1 MRGRAGKWMAG
12 IGLLALIASGCSGDD
27 DGGSADTTEGGSDTT
42 GTTAPLPEGEPI
54 KFAVTTAVSGI
65 VGQPEIFD
73 AADAAVAAING
84 EGGIPDPAGGANR
97 PLEVVRCEVEGGG
110 NLDPDAALNCANDTI
125 DAGVIAVVGRYLFG
139 ADGTQA
145 WAEAGIPM
153 LGSSPVE
160 VEDYVNPNVF
170 PISGGAPAGAGG
182 AGVALQQAGAK
193 TIALI
198 TGDVDA
204 GRSLPNL
211 MTPVLESE
219 DDLVEQLYLP
229 LDPSAD
235 FTPQLT
241 QLVSAN
247 PDGVALF
254 GSTDINVRAVVGLR
268 SAGYTGLIAM
278 PGTGLG
284 TDGLET
290 LGETAE
296 GLLIVSGFQSADDT
310 GDDIDQFNAEMDAVD
325 SDAPRTELAVNAW
338 ASVHLF
344 SDVLQELDTIDAASV
359 LAALDGREVD
369 LGVAPPFT
377 LGVAD
382 NPTGAPRIFRVTV
395 QVQEVED
402 GKILPTGDGE
412 FLDINDFYS
421 G

>member
-1 MRGRAGKWMAG
+1 MAAV
-12 IGLLALIASGCSGDD
+12 GLLALIAGGCSGDD
-27 DGGSADTTEGGSDTT
+27 GGGSADTTGGDSTS
-42 GTTAPLPEGEPI
+42 TTAPLPEGEPI
-54 KFAVTTAVSGI
+54 KFAVPTAVSGI

-84 EGGIPDPAGGANR
+84 EGGIPDPAGGPNR
-97 PLEVVRCEVEGGG
+97 PLEVVRCEVDGGG
-110 NLDPDAALNCANDTI
+110 NADPDAALNCANDTI

-145 WAEAGIPM
+145 WADAGIPM
-153 LGSSPVE
+153 IGSAPVE
-160 VEDYVNPNVF
+160 IQDYVSPAVW

-182 AGVALQQAGAK
+182 VAVGLQQAGAE
-193 TIALI
+193 TIALV

-204 GRSLPNL
+204 GRQLPDL
-211 MTPVLESE
+211 MTPVLESP
-219 DDLVEQLYLP
+219 DDLGEQLYLP

-235 FTPQLT
+235 VTPQLT

-254 GSTDINVRAVVGLR
+254 GSTDINVRTVAGLR
-268 SAGYTGLIAM
+268 SAGYTGLIGM

-290 LGETAE
+290 LGENAE
-296 GLLIVSGFQSADDT
+296 GLLIVSDFQSADDT
-310 GDDIDQFNAEMDAVD
+310 GEAIDQFNAEMDAID
-325 SDAPRTELAVNAW
+325 SELARTSLAVNAW

-344 SDVLQELDTIDAASV
+344 ADVLAERDTIDSAS
-359 LAALDGREVD
+359 LSAALEGREVD

-382 NPTGAPRIFRVTV
+382 NPTGALRIFRVTV

-412 FLDINDFYS
+412 FLDMNDYYS